1 MNSTVLTY
9 IASRTVSML
18 LQIIGEIFSFKRR
31 VALFN
36 TMFGVNPSIQ
46 DYKIWL
52 QETIVWCESI

>member
-1 MNSTVLTY
+1 
-9 IASRTVSML
+9 ML